1 LHAWRDPTLIRS
13 RLRKARNYTR
23 KPVHGYHDAT
33 KQYDQWTTKEEDL
46 LKKFIEEGKN
56 SEQIALALG
65 RTRAAISAHK
75 SKMGIKTRITAAT
88 GSTLPYNAFSKE
100 KREEQEQ
107 APAPQ
112 NLELVVTPLETVED
126 SPLSIG
132 QQVDN
137 LISAAKAMG
146 ISLKIELGI

>member
-1 LHAWRDPTLIRS
+1 
-13 RLRKARNYTR
+13 
-23 KPVHGYHDAT
+23 
-33 KQYDQWTTKEEDL
+33 
-46 LKKFIEEGKN
+46 
-56 SEQIALALG
+56 
-65 RTRAAISAHK
+65 
-75 SKMGIKTRITAAT
+75 MGIKTRITAAT

-107 APAPQ
+107 APAPTQ